1 MKMKNNIFFKN
12 TLMLYLL
19 KISNYLFSFITVP
32 LQTRVLGPELY
43 GSLGFALAFSLYF
56 QNFID
61 FGFTLSGIEKI
72 SKNKE
77 DRDYVS
83 KIFSN
88 IFFSRLV
95 LSMFSVFV
103 FFVLVLNF
111 DILKENF
118 IIYLLYFL
126 SAVILA
132 FMPDFLYMGIQ
143 KMEALMYR
151 SVLSRFIF
159 SILLF
164 IVLRDKSQIC
174 LVPLFSLI
182 GNVIAIVFVYFHITN
197 RLNYKL
203 VKSSLYD
210 IFNEIKYAL
219 SFFVS
224 RLAQTL
230 YSTANTFALGLFYG
244 TSSLELG
251 LYKPADQSIYIAKQS
266 FFPLIDSLYPYM
278 SNKKDYSFF
287 KKVLF
292 CGIIIILIGT
302 IVIDIFAYD
311 ICSIVFGTEFY
322 RVGKYLRLLSP
333 SVLLAF
339 LTMMFG
345 YPLLSPLGLT
355 KYANYSNIFS
365 SLVHVVTLIVFYY
378 INALNIDNICILICI
393 TEFISF
399 IFRLLVLCIKGR

>member
-1 MKMKNNIFFKN
+1 MKNNIFIKN
-12 TLMLYLL
+12 TLSLYLL

-43 GSLGFALAFSLYF
+43 GSLGFALAFSMYF

-72 SKNKE
+72 SKNKD
-77 DRDYVS
+77 DREYVS
-83 KIFSN
+83 KVHSN
-88 IFFSRLV
+88 IFYSRV
-95 LSMFSVFV
+95 ILS
-103 FFVLVLNF
+103 
-111 DILKENF
+111 ILSF
-118 IIYLLYFL
+118 IIFILLILYLDIFKSNYIIYILYYF
-126 SAVILA
+126 SAVVLA
-132 FMPDFLYMGIQ
+132 FMPDYLYMGIQ

-164 IVLRDKSQIC
+164 IVLREKSQIN

-182 GNVIAIVFVYFHITN
+182 GNIIAIIFVYVHV
-197 RLNYKL
+197 NYKL
-203 VKSSLYD
+203 KYKIINTSFND
-210 IFNEIKYAL
+210 IFNEIKYAF

-230 YSTANTFALGLFYG
+230 YSTANTFALGIFYG

-278 SNKKDYSFF
+278 SNKKDYRFYKKILFF
-287 KKVLF
+287 
-292 CGIIIILIGT
+292 GIFIILFFT
-302 IVIDIFAYD
+302 IIVDIFAYD
-311 ICSIVFGTEFY
+311 ICSMVFGIEFY
-322 RVGKYLRLLSP
+322 NVGKYLRLLSP

-365 SLVHVVTLIVFYY
+365 SLVHILVLIIFSFFNVLT
-378 INALNIDNICILICI
+378 IENICILISF
-393 TEFISF
+393 TELISF
-399 IFRLLVLCIKGR
+399 LFRLLVLCFKRR